1 MSTPNRIRVNI
12 GGAKYTI
19 STPEPEEYVEELAL
33 EIDILVS
40 DLMAKSANLSL
51 NDALV
56 LTALHYLDAYR
67 KSETNADHLRSQISD
82 YLEDTAR
89 FRMDIEDARREID
102 RLKKEL
108 QNKS

>member
-1 MSTPNRIRVNI
+1 MSAPNRIRVNI